1 MSELKRSPWWR
12 QAVIYQ
18 IYVRSFADGNGD
30 GIGDL
35 PGICRRLPY
44 LKDLGIDAVWLTPF
58 YVSPMADGGY
68 DVANY
73 REVDPIFG
81 TMADFDL
88 LVERSHGLGLRVIID
103 IVPNHTSSAHP
114 WFAEAIAAR
123 SGSAARDRYVF
134 RPGRG
139 PGGNLPPNDWESVF
153 SGPAWTRLPSSD
165 AERAEW
171 YLHLFAPEQPD
182 LNWENSH
189 VAAEF
194 KAILRFWLD
203 RGVDGFR
210 VDVAHGLVKDPL
222 FPDAGRV
229 ERTDGDAIPPRPYFD
244 QDGVHEIYRE
254 WRKVLDSYGGERIA
268 VAEAWVRDPQ
278 RLARYVRQDEL
289 HQAFNFDFL
298 KASWDASKL
307 RHAIT
312 TSWDATNAVGAPA
325 TWVLSNHDVVRCA
338 TRYGDGVEG
347 QRRARAAALLL
358 LALPGSAY
366 IYQGDEL
373 GLPEVVDL
381 PDGVRQ
387 DPVWQRSGHTIRGR
401 DGCRVPMP
409 WAGETAPFEFTTG
422 AEHGWIPIPE
432 HWRDRTVA
440 AQEADEESMLALY
453 RAALRVRRGHPA
465 LGSGALTW
473 LPSPANTLAF
483 RREPGFVCVVNLNK
497 RPITYSVSGPVLCAS
512 GPVQPAAAGLVIPPD
527 TAAWL
532 GKGGSWVSRSSHSRG
547 TFGTH

>member
-1 MSELKRSPWWR
+1 MNEVKRSPWWR
-12 QAVIYQ
+12 HAVIYQ

-58 YVSPMADGGY
+58 YVSPMTDGGY

-81 TMADFDL
+81 TMADFDM
-88 LVERSHGLGLRVIID
+88 LVERAHDLGLRLIVD
-103 IVPNHTSSAHP
+103 IVPNHTSAAHP
-114 WFAEAIAAR
+114 WFVEAIAAGP
-123 SGSAARDRYVF
+123 GSAARDRYIF
-134 RPGRG
+134 HPGRG
-139 PGGNLPPNDWESVF
+139 PGGDLPPSDWESVF
-153 SGPAWTRLPSSD
+153 SGPAWTRLTSADGQPG
-165 AERAEW
+165 EW

-182 LNWENSH
+182 LNWENPY
-189 VAAEF
+189 VAEEF

-222 FPDAGRV
+222 LTDVGRV
-229 ERTDGDAIPPRPYFD
+229 ERTEAAAIPRRPYFD

-254 WRKVLDSYGGERIA
+254 WRNVLDSYGGERIA
-268 VAEAWVRDPQ
+268 VAEAWVGGPQ

-298 KASWDASKL
+298 KASWDARNL
-307 RHAIT
+307 RKAIT
-312 TSWDATNAVGAPA
+312 TSLDATNAVGAPA

-338 TRYGDGVEG
+338 TRYGDGTEG
-347 QRRARAAALLL
+347 ERRARAAALLL

-381 PDGVRQ
+381 PDDVLQ
-387 DPVWQRSGHTIRGR
+387 DPAWLRSGRTIRGR

-409 WAGETAPFEFTTG
+409 WAGDTAPFEFTTG
-422 AEHGWIPIPE
+422 AEPAWLPVPE
-432 HWRDRTVA
+432 GWRDRTVA
-440 AQEADEESMLALY
+440 AQQADESSMLALY
-453 RAALRVRRGHPA
+453 RAAIRIRRRHPA
-465 LGSGALTW
+465 LGAGTMTW
-473 LPSPANTLAF
+473 LPSPANALAF
-483 RREPGFVCVVNLNK
+483 RREPGFVCVVNLNS
-497 RPITYSVSGPVLCAS
+497 RPITYPAMGHVLCAS
-512 GPVQPAAAGLVIPPD
+512 GPVEPTDAGLLVPADHAAWVSAAG
-527 TAAWL
+527 
-532 GKGGSWVSRSSHSRG
+532 
-547 TFGTH
+547 

>member
-1 MSELKRSPWWR
+1 MSEVKRSPWWQR
-12 QAVIYQ
+12 AVIYQ

-44 LKDLGIDAVWLTPF
+44 LKDLGVDAVWLTPF

-73 REVDPIFG
+73 REIDPIFG
-81 TMADFDL
+81 TMADFDA
-88 LVERSHGLGLRVIID
+88 LVERAHDLGLRLIVD

-114 WFAEAIAAR
+114 WFVEAIA
-123 SGSAARDRYVF
+123 SSPGSAARDRYVF

-139 PGGNLPPNDWESVF
+139 PGGELPPNDWESGF

-165 AERAEW
+165 GEPGEW

-182 LNWENSH
+182 LNWENPH
-189 VAAEF
+189 VAEEF

-222 FPDAGRV
+222 LTDVGRV
-229 ERTDGDAIPPRPYFD
+229 ERTDRDANPPRPYFD

-254 WRKVLDSYGGERIA
+254 WRKVLDSYSGERIA
-268 VAEAWVRDPQ
+268 VAEAWVRDPE

-298 KASWDASKL
+298 KATWDARKL
-307 RHAIT
+307 RDAIT
-312 TSWDATNAVGAPA
+312 TSLDATNAVGAPA
-325 TWVLSNHDVVRCA
+325 TWVLSNHDVARCA
-338 TRYGDGVEG
+338 TRYGGGAKG

-381 PDGVRQ
+381 PDDVRQ

-409 WAGETAPFEFTTG
+409 WAGDAAPFEFTTG
-422 AEHGWIPIPE
+422 AEPAWLPVPEGWR
-432 HWRDRTVA
+432 HRTIA
-440 AQEADEESMLALY
+440 AQQADEESMLALY
-453 RAALRVRRGHPA
+453 RAALRIRRRHPA
-465 LGSGALTW
+465 LGTGAMTW
-473 LPSPANTLAF
+473 LPSPGNMLAF
-483 RREPGFVCVVNLNK
+483 QREPGFVCVVNLNK
-497 RPITYSVSGPVLCAS
+497 RPITYPTDQRVLCTSGPVE
-512 GPVQPAAAGLVIPPD
+512 PTDAGLVVPAD

-532 GKGGSWVSRSSHSRG
+532 STDG
-547 TFGTH
+547 

>member
-1 MSELKRSPWWR
+1 MNEVKQSPWWR
-12 QAVIYQ
+12 HAVIYQ

-73 REVDPIFG
+73 REVDPSFG
-81 TMADFDL
+81 TMADFDT
-88 LVERSHGLGLRVIID
+88 LVERAHDLGLRLIVD

-114 WFAEAIAAR
+114 WFVEAIA
-123 SGSAARDRYVF
+123 SGPGSAARDRYVF
-134 RPGRG
+134 RAGRG
-139 PGGNLPPNDWESVF
+139 PGGDLPPNDWESVF

-165 AERAEW
+165 GEPGEW

-182 LNWENSH
+182 LNWQNPH
-189 VAAEF
+189 VAEEF

-222 FPDAGRV
+222 LTDVGRV
-229 ERTDGDAIPPRPYFD
+229 ERTDIDAIPPRPYFD

-254 WRKVLDSYGGERIA
+254 WRKVLDSYAGERIA
-268 VAEAWVRDPQ
+268 VAEAWVRGPE
-278 RLARYVRQDEL
+278 RLAPYVRQDEL

-298 KASWDASKL
+298 KASWDARKL
-307 RHAIT
+307 RNAIT
-312 TSWDATNAVGAPA
+312 TSLDATNAVGAPA
-325 TWVLSNHDVVRCA
+325 TWVLSNHDVARCA
-338 TRYGDGVEG
+338 TRYGGGAKG
-347 QRRARAAALLL
+347 QRRARSAALLL

-381 PDGVRQ
+381 PDDVLQ

-409 WAGETAPFEFTTG
+409 WAGDAAPFEFTTG
-422 AEHGWIPIPE
+422 AEPAWLPVPE
-432 HWRDRTVA
+432 GWRDRTIA
-440 AQEADEESMLALY
+440 AQQVDEESMLALY
-453 RAALRVRRGHPA
+453 RAALRIRRRHPA
-465 LGSGALTW
+465 LGTSTMNW
-473 LPSPANTLAF
+473 LSSPANTLAF
-483 RREPGFVCVVNLNK
+483 ERGPGFVCVVNLDSL
-497 RPITYSVSGPVLCAS
+497 PITFPARHAVLCAS
-512 GPVQPAAAGLVIPPD
+512 GPVQPTDAGLVVPAD

-532 GKGGSWVSRSSHSRG
+532 TTDG
-547 TFGTH
+547 